1 MGEEENTASK
11 EKMLDDFEKKLDKI
25 IHEIEKKKTVQ
36 VVDVLTAVLLSLA
49 TVGSAWC
56 AFQSSLWDGIQT
68 FELVA
73 SAKAGRLSSE
83 NLIKANQKRM
93 MDGLLLMQYIN
104 ANEEGNIKI
113 RDFYFSKFDSTMK
126 TATQDWLKNDPF
138 NNANAPNSPM
148 KMPSYVL
155 KEETD
160 ANDQINLSLKKM
172 ESADEANTTSDR
184 YVLLTVLFAAVLFF
198 GGIASTLQS
207 NLVRNICLILSAI
220 IFILTLYLLIN
231 MPVTSI

>member
-1 MGEEENTASK
+1 MGEEENTVSK

-73 SAKAGRLSSE
+73 SAQAGRLSSE
-83 NLIKANQKRM
+83 NFIKANQKRM

-126 TATQDWLKNDPF
+126 IATQEWLKFDPF
-138 NNANAPNSPM
+138 NNTNAPNSPM

-160 ANDQINLSLKKM
+160 ANDQINLSLKKL
-172 ESADEANTTSDR
+172 ESADNANSTSDR

-207 NLVRNICLILSAI
+207 ILVRNICLILSAL
-220 IFILTLYLLIN
+220 IFILTLYLLFN